1 MKELNFKALIHN
13 GVLNLEADN
22 KLILFDFF
30 KDSLTT
36 IDIILQTHSNI
47 NLDINLNGV
56 ESILDLAVSD
66 VIKNIH
72 GDFKEYPY
80 KNDMTL
86 DVNLFIKESSENE
99 FPYYL
104 NYNDIKTTND
114 FIKVSLLNND
124 DMFNELVIF
133 VYNNFVKFVTEYL
146 TEIIPEINKN
156 YQRINLYRMELVQDF
171 FFSDRERGLYDS
183 LFDFYDSIVHTQY
196 PNIKV
201 IDVNTH
207 DKLGGK

>member
-99 FPYYL
+99 LPYYL

-183 LFDFYDSIVHTQY
+183 LFDFYDSIVHKQY

>member
-30 KDSLTT
+30 KDSLTA

-72 GDFKEYPY
+72 GNFKEYTY
-80 KNDMTL
+80 KNDMSL

-99 FPYYL
+99 LPYYL
-104 NYNDIKTTND
+104 NYNDIETNND

-171 FFSDRERGLYDS
+171 FFSERERGLYDS

-196 PNIKV
+196 PDIKV

>member
-1 MKELNFKALIHN
+1 M
-13 GVLNLEADN
+13 LNLEADN

-80 KNDMTL
+80 KNDMVL
-86 DVNLFIKESSENE
+86 DINLFIKESSENE
-99 FPYYL
+99 LPYYL
-104 NYNDIKTTND
+104 NYNDIETTND
-114 FIKVSLLNND
+114 FIKVSLLKDN

-133 VYNNFVKFVTEYL
+133 IYNNFVKFVTEYL
-146 TEIIPEINKN
+146 TKIIPEINKN
-156 YQRINLYRMELVQDF
+156 YQRINLYRMELVQEF
-171 FFSDRERGLYDS
+171 FFSERERGLYDN
-183 LFDFYDSIVHTQY
+183 LFDFYDSIVHKQY

-201 IDVNTH
+201 TDVNTH